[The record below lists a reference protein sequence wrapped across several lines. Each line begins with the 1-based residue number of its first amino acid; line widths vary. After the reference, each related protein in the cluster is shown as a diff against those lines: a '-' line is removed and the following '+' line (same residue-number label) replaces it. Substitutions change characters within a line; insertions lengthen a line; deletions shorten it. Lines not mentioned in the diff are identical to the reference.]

1 MKARPARTAAPT
13 PRRRPRQSRAQ
24 HTSRA
29 LQEALV
35 QLLAQREYADISIRE
50 IVSVAGTS
58 LGSFYQY
65 FASKDDLA
73 RVCLHLRSKAL
84 LGAMQDAAE
93 GCAGQSL
100 AHIASA
106 IVVAMADAHREHA
119 SEWAAHYL
127 LERHLSGVQANRKM
141 YERFVQGW
149 VKAYGDAA
157 NATRD
162 DRLHE
167 AALVSHT
174 LVYGLFSNA
183 FIGNG
188 GKLDID
194 RLARRASGSV
204 QAFLLGLDK
213 DALPTPRK

>member
-24 HTSRA
+24 HTARA

-35 QLLAQREYADISIRE
+35 QLLAQHDYADISIRE

-84 LGAMQDAAE
+84 LAAMQDAAQR
-93 GCAGQSL
+93 CAGQPL
-100 AHIASA
+100 VQVAA
-106 IVVAMADAHREHA
+106 VLVQAMAEAHREHA

-127 LERHLSGVQANRKM
+127 LERHLSGVQAYRKM
-141 YERFVQGW
+141 YERFVDGW
-149 VKAYGDAA
+149 AKAYGGAA
-157 NATRD
+157 NPPQAEH
-162 DRLHE
+162 LHE
-167 AALVSHT
+167 AALISHT
-174 LVYGLFSNA
+174 LVYGLFSNT
-183 FIGNG
+183 FIGSG
-188 GKLDID
+188 GRLDID
-194 RLARRASGSV
+194 QLMCRAHDAV
-204 QAFLLGLDK
+204 QACLQGSGK
-213 DALPTPRK
+213 DASSAFRR